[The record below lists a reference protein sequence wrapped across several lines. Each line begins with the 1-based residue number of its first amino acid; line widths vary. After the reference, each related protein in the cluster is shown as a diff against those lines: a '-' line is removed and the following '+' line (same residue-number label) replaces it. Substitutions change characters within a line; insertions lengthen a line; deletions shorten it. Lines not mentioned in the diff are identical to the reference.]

1 MTTQVCSIGEY
12 VRAMTKNPMLAD
24 KLKGSED
31 KFSKDKDGGERT
43 NEAIFCEGV
52 EMNYAYW
59 LNVSKMSTE
68 PQDV

>member
-31 KFSKDKDGGERT
+31 KFSKDEDGGGGCEDMRFLFFYLSKT
-43 NEAIFCEGV
+43 N
-52 EMNYAYW
+52 Y
-59 LNVSKMSTE
+59 L
-68 PQDV
+68 